1 MAGVGKRMPHELS
14 ARQQQRIALARALA
28 PSPSLVLMDEP
39 FSALDAGLR
48 ATLRQDVTTMLE
60 QIGATAI
67 IVTHDQEE
75 ALSMA
80 DLVAVMRHGECV
92 QVDDPIS
99 LYKRPAD
106 MDVARFVGV
115 AAILQAPVINRAEE
129 RRVGKEWKYGW

>member
-1 MAGVGKRMPHELS
+1 MY
-14 ARQQQRIALARALA
+14 
-28 PSPSLVLMDEP
+28 EP

-92 QVDDPIS
+92 QRS
-99 LYKRPAD
+99 EEHTSE
-106 MDVARFVGV
+106 
-115 AAILQAPVINRAEE
+115 LQSRGHLVCRLLLDKKKNEHMQTVHE
-129 RRVGKEWKYGW
+129 RTLMRVSVL